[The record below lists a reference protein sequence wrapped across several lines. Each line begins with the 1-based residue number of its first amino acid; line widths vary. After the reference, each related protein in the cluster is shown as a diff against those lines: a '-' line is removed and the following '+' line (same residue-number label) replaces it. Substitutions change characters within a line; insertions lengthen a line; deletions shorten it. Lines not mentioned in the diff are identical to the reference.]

1 VSQSLSVRVSE
12 AFGGHKFANHTMG
25 ETEESHLERQ
35 GSVESYEQVKGPTFN
50 IPRVSART
58 LVGAASP
65 ANIGALEW
73 GSQGL
78 LAYGSNCSVVVID
91 TRNVQTVQ
99 TLEKHKHPVQKVGVS
114 NDYI

>member
-1 VSQSLSVRVSE
+1 
-12 AFGGHKFANHTMG
+12 MG

-58 LVGAASP
+58 LVGAAST

-114 NDYI
+114 KLLNFRGFFSALRSTYGFNFYLNEI

>member
-1 VSQSLSVRVSE
+1 
-12 AFGGHKFANHTMG
+12 MG

-58 LVGAASP
+58 LVGAAST

-114 NDYI
+114 KLLNFRGFFSASRST